1 LRKLLRKSNQ
11 ILNRKSKKGREEKE
25 SKGKFKIEV
34 GNEDVNQFV
43 ATILIQSLSCGFY
56 TKRN

>member
-1 LRKLLRKSNQ
+1 
-11 ILNRKSKKGREEKE
+11 LNKKSKKGREEKE
-25 SKGKFKIEV
+25 SKGKLKIEV

-56 TKRN
+56 TKMN

>member
-1 LRKLLRKSNQ
+1 
-11 ILNRKSKKGREEKE
+11 LNKKSKKGREEKE

-43 ATILIQSLSCGFY
+43 PTILIQSQPSNGY
-56 TKRN
+56 R